1 MRRHPPDAE
10 RKLWSLLRSHRLA
23 GWKFKRQ
30 QQIGDYIVDFACFD
44 ARLIVE
50 ADGSQHAGSAAD
62 VNRDA
67 WLKAQGFRILRL
79 WNNDILTNP
88 NGVAAAIIAALET
101 PLPDPLPQG
110 ERGSRQDTSRT
121 PLPSRERKGPAAQ
134 RWDGEGASANGAHHG

>member
-1 MRRHPPDAE
+1 MRRHPTDAE

-23 GWKFKRQ
+23 SWKFKRQ
-30 QQIGDYIVDFACFD
+30 QQIGEYIVDFACFG

-62 VNRDA
+62 VNRNA

-88 NGVAAAIIAALET
+88 EGVAAAIIAALET
-101 PLPDPLPQG
+101 PLPNPLPQG
-110 ERGSRQDTSRT
+110 ERENNNDAFLA

-134 RWDGEGASANGAHHG
+134 RWEGEGAQGAHHG